1 MLFSNIEQVTE
12 LSGNITTSLD
22 GIQTEDEGGGN
33 KVGVV
38 FREFASKI
46 KEVYGT
52 YCRNHDSASQL
63 LEKVSLCHLD
73 LYSKIYTICTVQ
85 YSTVQ
90 YTVQYSIQYSIQ
102 YSTVQCSIIQ
112 YSRVEY
118 STSGGSK
125 NLRRRFLKIIA
136 REIFTSLIIHDG
148 CGQRFHFLFR
158 SLMSYRD
165 S

>member
-73 LYSKIYTICTVQ
+73 LYSKIYTIL
-85 YSTVQ
+85 YAS
-90 YTVQYSIQYSIQ
+90 
-102 YSTVQCSIIQ
+102 
-112 YSRVEY
+112 
-118 STSGGSK
+118 
-125 NLRRRFLKIIA
+125 
-136 REIFTSLIIHDG
+136 EICFEA
-148 CGQRFHFLFR
+148 
-158 SLMSYRD
+158 
-165 S
+165 